1 MWFPATVQ
9 ENLGTIRRARAVTGK
24 SGEKSV
30 KTVKQLLDSK
40 GYDIWSIDPS
50 ASVYEA
56 IEVMA
61 EKSVGALVVL
71 EGERPVGIISERDYA
86 RKVVLKERS
95 STGTKVSEIMT
106 TSIVYARLEQTVEEC
121 LSKMTEERIRHLPIQ
136 EGEKLVGMLSIGD
149 LVKATI
155 AEQQLLIEQL
165 EHYISG

>member
-1 MWFPATVQ
+1 MT
-9 ENLGTIRRARAVTGK
+9 
-24 SGEKSV
+24 
-30 KTVKQLLDSK
+30 TVKQLLDSK
-40 GYDIWSIDPS
+40 GYDIWSIGPN

-56 IEVMA
+56 IELMA

-71 EGERPVGIISERDYA
+71 EDDRTVGIISERDYA

-95 STGTKVSEIMT
+95 STETKVSEIMT
-106 TSIVYARLEQTVEEC
+106 TGIVYARLEQTVEEC

>member
-1 MWFPATVQ
+1 MT
-9 ENLGTIRRARAVTGK
+9 
-24 SGEKSV
+24 
-30 KTVKQLLDSK
+30 TVKQMLDSK
-40 GYDIWSIDPS
+40 GYDIWSIGPN

-56 IEVMA
+56 IELMA

-71 EGERPVGIISERDYA
+71 EDDRTVGIISERDYA
-86 RKVVLKERS
+86 RKVTLKERS
-95 STGTKVSEIMT
+95 STETKVSEIMT
-106 TSIVYARLEQTVEEC
+106 TSIVYGRLEQTVEEC

>member
-1 MWFPATVQ
+1 MT
-9 ENLGTIRRARAVTGK
+9 
-24 SGEKSV
+24 
-30 KTVKQLLDSK
+30 TVKQLLDSK
-40 GYDIWSIDPS
+40 GYDIWSIGPN

-56 IEVMA
+56 IELMA

-71 EGERPVGIISERDYA
+71 EDDRTVGIISERDYA
-86 RKVVLKERS
+86 RKVTLKERS
-95 STGTKVSEIMT
+95 STETKVSEIMT
-106 TSIVYARLEQTVEEC
+106 TSIVYGRLEQTVEEC

>member
-1 MWFPATVQ
+1 MT
-9 ENLGTIRRARAVTGK
+9 
-24 SGEKSV
+24 
-30 KTVKQLLDSK
+30 TVKQLLDSK
-40 GYDIWSIDPS
+40 GYDIWSIGPS

-56 IEVMA
+56 IELMA

-71 EGERPVGIISERDYA
+71 EDDRTVGIISERDYA

-95 STGTKVSEIMT
+95 STETKVSEIMT
-106 TSIVYARLEQTVEEC
+106 TSIVYARPDQTVEEC

>member
-1 MWFPATVQ
+1 MT
-9 ENLGTIRRARAVTGK
+9 
-24 SGEKSV
+24 
-30 KTVKQLLDSK
+30 TVKQLLDSK
-40 GYDIWSIDPS
+40 GYDIWSIGPN

-56 IEVMA
+56 IELMA

-71 EGERPVGIISERDYA
+71 EDDRTVGIISERDYA
-86 RKVVLKERS
+86 RKVTLKERS
-95 STGTKVSEIMT
+95 STETKVSEIMT

>member
-1 MWFPATVQ
+1 LRFS
-9 ENLGTIRRARAVTGK
+9 GIAVK
-24 SGEKSV
+24 SGEQAV

-40 GYDIWSIDPS
+40 GHDIWSIAPN
-50 ASVYEA
+50 ASVYDA
-56 IEVMA
+56 IELMA
-61 EKSVGALVVL
+61 EKGVGALVVL
-71 EGERPVGIISERDYA
+71 DDEWPVGIVSERDYA

-95 STGTKVSEIMT
+95 STETKVSEIMT
-106 TSIVYARLEQTVEEC
+106 TSIIYARPDQTIEEC
-121 LSKMTEERIRHLPIQ
+121 LSTMTEERIRHLPIL